1 MSERNEV
8 RSEAADTDTGERA
21 AISGSNLAFYGN
33 VIPTCNRRIPVKRFS
48 GRLVMSRG
56 FIVGNGDSCSQA
68 TVAAFSEWPTMR
80 SE

>member
-33 VIPTCNRRIPVKRFS
+33 VIS
-48 GRLVMSRG
+48 DM
-56 FIVGNGDSCSQA
+56 
-68 TVAAFSEWPTMR
+68 
-80 SE
+80 